1 MQPTAGLRQIRPARE
16 VSLPQ
21 IKLPQNR
28 LLLYALPALG
38 FVLLVIFALGQLK
51 NDAPVLGA
59 NAIWLGTGWTYE
71 ASTDADLNTLVSRL
85 QDNRIGIVY
94 AWVSLLQPNG
104 AWTETNRLNAVRDF
118 VTRFKAAYPG
128 VSLYGWLSIGSQ
140 GVDGNNRLSDASLQQ
155 LVADFSQ
162 RMTAEF
168 GFDGVFLNVVPVSSG
183 DEGYLS
189 LLRKVRAT
197 IGDGELLAVA
207 VPPDWTPEGAN
218 IPLPPQIAPG
228 AVWQQDYK
236 QRVALLADQIFVSA
250 YNTGLETPED
260 YAAWMA
266 YQVRSFTRAIADLDA
281 TTELIIGVPT
291 YDAVPP
297 DHDPAV
303 ENPASAIQGLR
314 AGLAE
319 AGDAAVVVGGIGIYA
334 EWETSEAEWLQIK
347 NLWVNS

>member
-128 VSLYGWLSIGSQ
+128 VSLYGWLSIG
-140 GVDGNNRLSDASLQQ
+140 
-155 LVADFSQ
+155 
-162 RMTAEF
+162 
-168 GFDGVFLNVVPVSSG
+168 
-183 DEGYLS
+183 
-189 LLRKVRAT
+189 
-197 IGDGELLAVA
+197 
-207 VPPDWTPEGAN
+207 
-218 IPLPPQIAPG
+218 
-228 AVWQQDYK
+228 
-236 QRVALLADQIFVSA
+236 
-250 YNTGLETPED
+250 
-260 YAAWMA
+260 
-266 YQVRSFTRAIADLDA
+266 
-281 TTELIIGVPT
+281 
-291 YDAVPP
+291 
-297 DHDPAV
+297 
-303 ENPASAIQGLR
+303 
-314 AGLAE
+314 
-319 AGDAAVVVGGIGIYA
+319 
-334 EWETSEAEWLQIK
+334 
-347 NLWVNS
+347 

>member
-1 MQPTAGLRQIRPARE
+1 
-16 VSLPQ
+16 
-21 IKLPQNR
+21 
-28 LLLYALPALG
+28 
-38 FVLLVIFALGQLK
+38 
-51 NDAPVLGA
+51 
-59 NAIWLGTGWTYE
+59 
-71 ASTDADLNTLVSRL
+71 
-85 QDNRIGIVY
+85 
-94 AWVSLLQPNG
+94 
-104 AWTETNRLNAVRDF
+104 
-118 VTRFKAAYPG
+118 
-128 VSLYGWLSIGSQ
+128 
-140 GVDGNNRLSDASLQQ
+140 
-155 LVADFSQ
+155 
-162 RMTAEF
+162 MTAEF